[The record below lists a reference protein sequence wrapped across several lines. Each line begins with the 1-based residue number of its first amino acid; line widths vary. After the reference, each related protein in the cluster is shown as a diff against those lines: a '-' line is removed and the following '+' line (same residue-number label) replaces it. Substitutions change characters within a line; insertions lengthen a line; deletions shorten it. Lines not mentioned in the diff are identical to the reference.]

1 MADFMSRFSPATR
14 ERLETYRA
22 KYSHVISKAREVSD
36 TVTETV
42 EVAGTA
48 FAFAW
53 AEGRYGE
60 DKTTF
65 FADKDASGAPVAGTG
80 VPASLLVGLA
90 GHIVIFS
97 GMDGGYAKHIRNIS
111 DGALA
116 HYAVKAGLKLGQKMA
131 SDAAANPG
139 HDDTPAMPSDPQTT
153 ATADEAAAHRK
164 VMEILRSARKVA

>member
-1 MADFMSRFSPATR
+1 MAGFMERFSPHTA
-14 ERLETYRA
+14 ERMRSVLAR
-22 KYSHVISKAREVSD
+22 AREVSE

-60 DKTTF
+60 SKTTF
-65 FADKDASGAPVAGTG
+65 FADKNSDGTMVEGTG

-90 GHIVIFS
+90 AHVIIFS
-97 GMDGGYAKHIRNIS
+97 GMDAGYAKHIRNVG

-116 HYAVKAGLKLGQKMA
+116 HYAVKAGTKLGQKMA
-131 SDAAANPG
+131 DQAAANPEG
-139 HDDTPAMPSDPQTT
+139 DPYTGPEISPEQNQ
-153 ATADEAAAHRK
+153 ATADEIRRHRQVMADLRKNAH
-164 VMEILRSARKVA
+164 AQAT

>member
-14 ERLETYRA
+14 ERLETYRQ
-22 KYSHVISKAREVSD
+22 KYSHVIAKAREVSD
-36 TVTETV
+36 TVTETI

-48 FAFAW
+48 FGFAW

-65 FADKDASGAPVAGTG
+65 FGDKDASGAPVAGTG

-131 SDAAANPG
+131 DDAAAAGGPG
-139 HDDTPAMPSDPQTT
+139 CDDTEPMAPDAPTS
-153 ATADEAAAHRK
+153 DEAAAHRR
-164 VMEILRSARKVA
+164 VMDIMRGHKAA